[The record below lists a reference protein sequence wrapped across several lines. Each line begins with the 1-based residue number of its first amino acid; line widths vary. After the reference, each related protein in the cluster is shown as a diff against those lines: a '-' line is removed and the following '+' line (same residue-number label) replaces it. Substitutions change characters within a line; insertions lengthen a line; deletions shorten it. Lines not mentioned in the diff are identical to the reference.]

1 MKMAG
6 STPPILHNNILQS
19 PELWIMLED
28 GNGCDRVRKI
38 QAIIEW
44 RLLNWIRKIKK
55 LIKTIFNLVGV
66 FHIIAIKR
74 NNILTNYIN

>member
-44 RLLNWIRKIKK
+44 RLLNWIRKIK
-55 LIKTIFNLVGV
+55 
-66 FHIIAIKR
+66 
-74 NNILTNYIN
+74 